1 MNLEQIRKLCQEVQ
15 AKYDINHDSV
25 YHEDR
30 KGHAVSVYLT
40 LKFKVD
46 LNHEKK
52 LLDKT

>member
-1 MNLEQIRKLCQEVQ
+1 MTLEQVRKLCQEIRE
-15 AKYDINHDSV
+15 KYDFDRDSA

-30 KGHAVSVYLT
+30 KDHTVSVYLT

-46 LNHEKK
+46 LNREKK